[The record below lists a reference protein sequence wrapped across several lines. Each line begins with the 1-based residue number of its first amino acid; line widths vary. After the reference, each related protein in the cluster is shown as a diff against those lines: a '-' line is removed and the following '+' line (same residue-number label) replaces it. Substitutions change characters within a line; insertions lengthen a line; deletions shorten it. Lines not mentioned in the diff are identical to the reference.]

1 MNKFLKRLNRRKGF
15 TLVECIVAI
24 AVFAALIMVIFM
36 ILANARTQAEIANK
50 SEEDL
55 NHLINNVVSDET
67 YRKYREET
75 DAAGNRLNIL
85 KLNVEGQSQTFDI
98 SYNKVDGYKNFV
110 YCKFT
115 GGLGCGHF
123 ANNTD
128 FMGTT
133 KPEDFVQTSSYICPS
148 CGTTFYQTLFC
159 EDCEE
164 TGTHD
169 DTTKFTYDGGSGG
182 YACNSCGGFAVKGAN
197 IDEAIVA
204 DAKISVSGLYPN
216 AILYGD
222 VVPITTLAK
231 YSDSANPSFDNG
243 NGSVLLNIE
252 YTASSNQ
259 SIPGTYTLTIQP
271 NPAPTGIDTSN
282 FSLDL
287 RLPPH
292 YVVKNYKEVTTSGTS
307 TYKSGDESDNSGY
320 LKFNFSA
327 SGQYKVQFQLVNY
340 KSGFSFEY
348 DYNNPVADDQG
359 LAGYWFGLN
368 VSTPSRDGAGY
379 VTHLNASGNIDNSNA

>member
-24 AVFAALIMVIFM
+24 AVFAALIMVVFM
-36 ILANARTQAEIANK
+36 ILANAKTQAEIANK
-50 SEEDL
+50 TEEDL

-85 KLNVEGQSQTFDI
+85 KLNVEGQAQTFDI

-110 YCKFT
+110 ICPV
-115 GGLGCGHF
+115 CEHF
-123 ANNTD
+123 ANNSD

-133 KPEDFVQTSSYICPS
+133 KPEDFVQSSAYICPANS
-148 CGTTFYQTLFC
+148 SHTFYQTLVC

-169 DTTKFTYDGGSGG
+169 NTGKFTYDPVSGG
-182 YACNSCGGFAVKGAN
+182 YACNACGGFSVKGAN
-197 IDEAIVA
+197 IDEAVVA

-222 VVPITTLAK
+222 VVQTTKLVEFGSNNIACTPDK
-231 YSDSANPSFDNG
+231 GGSANVS
-243 NGSVLLNIE
+243 LQ
-252 YTASSNQ
+252 YTASANQ
-259 SIPGTYTLTIQP
+259 SIPGTYTLTLQA
-271 NPAPTGIDTSN
+271 NSLPTGADSSDFYI
-282 FSLDL
+282 LL
-287 RLPPH
+287 KLPK
-292 YVVKNYKEVTTSGTS
+292 YYRIANLKEITTSGTVS
-307 TYKSGDESDNSGY
+307 NVIPSGDEEQK
-320 LKFNFSA
+320 LKFVFNA
-327 SGQYKVQFQLVNY
+327 NGQFKIQFQLVNY

-368 VSTPSRDGAGY
+368 VSTPSRDAAGY
-379 VTHLNASGNIDNSNA
+379 VTQLNASGTLDNTGI

>member
-24 AVFAALIMVIFM
+24 AVFAALIMVVFM
-36 ILANARTQAEIANK
+36 ILANAKTQAEIANK
-50 SEEDL
+50 TEEDL

-85 KLNVEGQSQTFDI
+85 KLNVEGQAQTFDI

-110 YCKFT
+110 ICPV
-115 GGLGCGHF
+115 CEHF
-123 ANNTD
+123 ANNSD

-133 KPEDFVQTSSYICPS
+133 KPEDFVQSSAYICPANS
-148 CGTTFYQTLFC
+148 SHTFYQTLVC
-159 EDCEE
+159 EDCGE

-169 DTTKFTYDGGSGG
+169 NTSKFTYDPISGG
-182 YACNSCGGFAVKGAN
+182 YACNACGGFSVKGNN
-197 IDEAIVA
+197 IDEAVVA

-231 YSDSANPSFDNG
+231 YSDPANPSFDNG
-243 NGSVLLNIE
+243 NGSVLLNLQ

-292 YVVKNYKEVTTSGTS
+292 YVVKNYKEITSSGTS

-320 LKFNFSA
+320 IKYNFSA
-327 SGQYKVQFQLVNY
+327 SGQFKVQFQLVNY

-348 DYNNPVADDQG
+348 DYNNSVADDQG

-368 VSTPSRDGAGY
+368 VSTPSRDAAGY
-379 VTHLNASGNIDNSNA
+379 VTQLNASGNIDNSNS